1 MQICED
7 FLDSSIREFLSLGP
21 CRTLCFIFCDCPY
34 HSLISITCSCWRVHQ
49 PSTIY
54 SILISALFLLKIPLL
69 DSMPFSRATKQY
81 QISPITG
88 LGVRSRLDQS
98 DYIIILGSVIGS
110 WMK

>member
-21 CRTLCFIFCDCPY
+21 CRALCFIFCDWPY
-34 HSLISITCSCWRVHQ
+34 HSLISITCTCRRVHQ

-54 SILISALFLLKIPLL
+54 SILISALFLFKIPLL
-69 DSMPFSRATKQY
+69 DSMPFSRATNY
-81 QISPITG
+81 NTG
-88 LGVRSRLDQS
+88 LGVRSWLDQS